1 MHEPIVGRLEEYLAG
16 GGLFTDV
23 EEHLKNCASCRK
35 EVEAVRMQSAL
46 FRSLRATGEI
56 EPVAGFYAR
65 VVNRIETQTKPSA
78 WSLFGESLFAKRLAY
93 ASAMFVVL
101 LSTVFFSSGNAEESL
116 AVSAPEAILAGEEHP
131 EPVSMENPQRDRDVI
146 LVNLATYRQDYQ

>member
-1 MHEPIVGRLEEYLAG
+1 MHEPIVGRLEEYLDG
-16 GGLFTDV
+16 GGPFADV

-35 EVEAVRMQSAL
+35 EVEIVRMQSAL
-46 FRSLRATGEI
+46 FRSLRTAGDV
-56 EPVAGFYAR
+56 EPAAGFYAR

-101 LSTVFFSSGNAEESL
+101 LSTVFFSSGNPEESF
-116 AVSAPEAILAGEEHP
+116 AVSAPEMILAGEEHP